1 MALLISIGNLGG
13 IAGSNVYLAREAPKY
28 KTGFGVCLSISVLAC
43 IMAFILR
50 YAFAKENEKKD
61 AYIAEKGA
69 DAIRAEYT
77 DQELYDLGDL
87 SPFFRYTL

>member
-28 KTGFGVCLSISVLAC
+28 QTGFSVCLAISILAC
-43 IMAFILR
+43 VMAFILR
-50 YAFAKENEKKD
+50 YAFAKANRKKE
-61 AYIAEKGA
+61 AYLAEKGA

-77 DQELYDLGDL
+77 DQEMYDLGDL
-87 SPFFRYTL
+87 SPFFKYTL

>member
-13 IAGSNVYLAREAPKY
+13 IAGSNVYLASQAPKY
-28 KTGFGVCLSISVLAC
+28 QTGFGVCLAIAILAC
-43 IMAFILR
+43 MMAFILR
-50 YAFAKENEKKD
+50 YAFAKENAKKD
-61 AYIAEKGA
+61 AYLAEKGA

-77 DQELYDLGDL
+77 DQQLLDLGDL